1 MPIIFKSVGTSD
13 SKKYEIKIMMNKTIS
28 LCDIEKIFEI
38 YGINQEDL
46 THIKFVANSETMKS
60 NDKKYFINDD
70 ENLIVFVFSPVK
82 EVKEK
87 IEEIF
92 IKNNT
97 LVMEKPAVVEVI
109 IDNNLQRNIDKAEEI
124 ADIIP
129 TLDDETI
136 KAINEKTSK
145 LYQNEDFKNLVR
157 IYYTNQDIVKTFL
170 SYIVHG
176 DIVKL
181 SIPKDTGKTF
191 ESEISILKGL
201 GIKDSDED
209 IRNALNH
216 FNGHLN
222 LTLRA
227 LLTKNAI
234 SESS

>member
-13 SKKYEIKIMMNKTIS
+13 SKKYEIKIIMNKIIS

-38 YGINQEDL
+38 YGMSEEDL
-46 THIKFVANSETMKS
+46 SHIKFVANSETMKS
-60 NDKKYFINDD
+60 NEKQYLVSDN
-70 ENLIVFVFSPVK
+70 ENLIVFVFSPIK

-97 LVMEKPAVVEVI
+97 LAMDKPAM
-109 IDNNLQRNIDKAEEI
+109 IDTNLQKNIDTPEEVV
-124 ADIIP
+124 DVIP
-129 TLDDETI
+129 TLDDETVKI
-136 KAINEKTSK
+136 INEKTSS
-145 LYQNEDFKNLVR
+145 LYQNEDFKQLVR

-170 SYIVHG
+170 SFIVHG

-181 SIPKDTGKTF
+181 NISKESGKTF

-209 IRNALNH
+209 IRVALNQ

-227 LLTKNAI
+227 LLTKSAI
-234 SESS
+234 SETSTL

>member
-13 SKKYEIKIMMNKTIS
+13 SKKYEIKIIMNKTIS

-38 YGINQEDL
+38 YGMNEEDL
-46 THIKFVANSETMKS
+46 SHIKFVANSETMKS
-60 NDKKYFINDD
+60 NDKKYLVSDN

-97 LVMEKPAVVEVI
+97 IAIDKPVIVQI
-109 IDNNLQRNIDKAEEI
+109 IDTNLQKNIDKPEEVV
-124 ADIIP
+124 DVIP
-129 TLDDETI
+129 TLDDETV
-136 KAINEKTSK
+136 KTINEKTSS
-145 LYQNEDFKNLVR
+145 LYQNEDFKQLVR

-170 SYIVHG
+170 SFIVHG

-181 SIPKDTGKTF
+181 NIPKETEKTF
-191 ESEISILKGL
+191 ESEISVLKGL
-201 GIKDSDED
+201 GIKDSDEN
-209 IRNALNH
+209 IRSTLNH

-227 LLTKNAI
+227 LLTKNAVQPNA
-234 SESS
+234 